1 MAAATKQERK
11 IKAITLIFVLEKLA
25 SKANKGGLYFC
36 LIRKQ
41 IFQSWRQ
48 IKHGHYDTV
57 YGRGMPAIIRSFV
70 ERFNF
75 PSKLSVIY
83 DTTFEFT
90 AQEKEEKF

>member
-1 MAAATKQERK
+1 
-11 IKAITLIFVLEKLA
+11 
-25 SKANKGGLYFC
+25 

-41 IFQSWRQ
+41 IVQSWRQ

-57 YGRGMPAIIRSFV
+57 WREITVIILPFV

-75 PSKLSVIY
+75 PSKLSIIY

>member
-1 MAAATKQERK
+1 
-11 IKAITLIFVLEKLA
+11 
-25 SKANKGGLYFC
+25 

-48 IKHGHYDTV
+48 IKHGHYKTYKDRKTSNDWSV
-57 YGRGMPAIIRSFV
+57 V
-70 ERFNF
+70 ECFNF

>member
-1 MAAATKQERK
+1 MDTTTRNKDRK
-11 IKAITLIFVLEKLA
+11 TG
-25 SKANKGGLYFC
+25 N
-36 LIRKQ
+36 
-41 IFQSWRQ
+41 
-48 IKHGHYDTV
+48 D
-57 YGRGMPAIIRSFV
+57 RSFP